1 MKRVFFI
8 LILFWGLEGCKDNNY
23 PLDGFTDKQ
32 KVLVK
37 AIKAADVEKVKEL
50 VKVTD
55 LEMKNDQSLPI
66 LTAAMFEAMGDLK
79 SDKPT
84 KRLQVIT
91 ELVKAG
97 AEVNKGGIFVD
108 SPLTIALAQEHPA
121 LLEAM
126 LAGGL
131 DPNFVKERSPIIFEI
146 RSNYK
151 LDLMKVL
158 VKYGANIEAKDTVGE
173 TAAHANI
180 VTAPKISYYLVSLG
194 ANLDSQNKYTG
205 KTFAMSVFEMEKSFA
220 KSVENIKTGKRDGFI
235 QVAEGNLDAVQKI
248 KAIMIE
254 KGIEWPPKQ

>member
-1 MKRVFFI
+1 MKR
-8 LILFWGLEGCKDNNY
+8 LFLMLVLLVGLGGCMDNNY

-66 LTAAMFEAMGDLK
+66 LPAAMFEAMGDLK

-84 KRLQVIT
+84 KRLQIIT
-91 ELVKAG
+91 ELVRAG
-97 AEVNKGGIFVD
+97 AKVNKGGIFLD
-108 SPLTIALAQEHPA
+108 TPLAIALAQEHPA

-158 VKYGANIEAKDTVGE
+158 VKYGANIEAQDTVGE
-173 TAAHANI
+173 TPAHANI
-180 VTAPKISYYLVSLG
+180 VTAPKISYYLVSIG

-235 QVAEGNLDAVQKI
+235 EVAEGNLDAVQKI